1 LGESPKENL
10 EESIFKTLSNQVRRD
25 ILRVVGEQKQVS
37 FTQIKNSL
45 KIEDSAAL
53 SYHLSSLQPLI
64 IQKDG
69 KYALS
74 ELGQDAYALINKTTA
89 FTESNSMVS
98 FMRRMVPWVIVGN
111 AILWALAVLLT
122 SYFEGG
128 LGLNAILSDA
138 ALWFASN
145 IILYMLL
152 QRLGRKSC
160 VASLTRNSSS

>member
-1 LGESPKENL
+1 MR
-10 EESIFKTLSNQVRRD
+10 F
-25 ILRVVGEQKQVS
+25 VGEQKQVS

-45 KIEDSAAL
+45 KVEDSAAL

-64 IQKDG
+64 TQKDG

-74 ELGQDAYALINKTTA
+74 ELGQDAYALINKTA
-89 FTESNSMVS
+89 SFTESNLTVN
-98 FMRRMVPWVIVGN
+98 FMRHTVPWVIVAN
-111 AILWALAVLLT
+111 AILWALAVFLT

-128 LGLNAILSDA
+128 LVLNAILSDA
-138 ALWFASN
+138 VLWFASN

-160 VASLTRNSSS
+160 VASLT